1 MKTNERP
8 PLRWLRILGMAGLLA
23 LLAGCSTV
31 CKLCEAQGPGGGNPP
46 GGTKLAPPTELTC
59 GRDGNPD
66 RCVVRVTVWMDGDR
80 CQFSFAP
87 DGLKLSRNLGQGANS
102 RARVRFVLNDVHG
115 EGFAWVAPYPR
126 AIEFQTQD
134 RGGRWILDRA
144 ASDVFTVTDGNATV
158 LQVQSTNVAR
168 ALGAPGSEK
177 YNYILRVT
185 RQGKV
190 CESPDPWILPGAP

>member
-1 MKTNERP
+1 MDVGKTKGLAWART
-8 PLRWLRILGMAGLLA
+8 LALAGLLA
-23 LLAGCSTV
+23 LLGGCDT
-31 CKLCEAQGPGGGNPP
+31 LCTMCGAKPPGGGNPP

-66 RCVVRVTVWMDGDR
+66 RCVVRVTVWMEGDR

-87 DGLKLSRNLGQGANS
+87 DGLKLSRNLGQGPNS
-102 RARVRFVLNDVHG
+102 RARVRFVLNDMHG

-126 AIEFQTQD
+126 AIEFQTQGRD
-134 RGGRWILDRA
+134 NRWIPDRA

-168 ALGAPGSEK
+168 AGGPPGSEK

-190 CESPDPWILPGAP
+190 CESPDPWVWPGSR